1 MQFGSWW
8 GYRGWKGE
16 GWLRVALFR
25 SICTGR
31 AITWTRWTAEAVSD
45 GREPRGRG
53 WTAPS
58 TWPASYPRYS
68 IPTVRRGEGIV
79 DKFQIPRIL
88 EARICEKKVSRTDE
102 RIDRISTL
110 LFPLPRSIEIGN
122 EIFSIFGRYSGV
134 WEASYVLKY
143 VTRARKRAVY
153 KIDRHVRNVKVQGSR
168 RRGVV
173 HGLIDKPLSF
183 RSYRTYVVR
192 IRSFPPPSSSQ
203 WTAIAITNAT
213 FFLSLLSPSP
223 FFRNQLF
230 TRVKN

>member
-1 MQFGSWW
+1 MKESI
-8 GYRGWKGE
+8 E
-16 GWLRVALFR
+16 SPR
-25 SICTGR
+25 S
-31 AITWTRWTAEAVSD
+31 S
-45 GREPRGRG
+45 
-53 WTAPS
+53 S
-58 TWPASYPRYS
+58 
-68 IPTVRRGEGIV
+68 
-79 DKFQIPRIL
+79 
-88 EARICEKKVSRTDE
+88 
-102 RIDRISTL
+102 
-110 LFPLPRSIEIGN
+110 LFPDRSRSGMRY
-122 EIFSIFGRYSGV
+122 FPYSGV

-213 FFLSLLSPSP
+213 FFPSLLSPSP
-223 FFRNQLF
+223 FFS
-230 TRVKN
+230 

>member
-1 MQFGSWW
+1 MKGRRVIKGGVVSQHLHWSSHHVDSLDSGGGFGWARTSRPRVNSAIDVA
-8 GYRGWKGE
+8 GFLSQVFNPNGSQRGGDRGQISNSPNPRSE
-16 GWLRVALFR
+16 NLRK
-25 SICTGR
+25 
-31 AITWTRWTAEAVSD
+31 E
-45 GREPRGRG
+45 
-53 WTAPS
+53 
-58 TWPASYPRYS
+58 
-68 IPTVRRGEGIV
+68 
-79 DKFQIPRIL
+79 RI
-88 EARICEKKVSRTDE
+88 SRTDE
-102 RIDRISTL
+102 RIDRVSTL
-110 LFPLPRSIEIGN
+110 LFPLPRSIEIGNRSN

-168 RRGVV
+168 RWGVV

-213 FFLSLLSPSP
+213 FFPSLLSPSP
-223 FFRNQLF
+223 FFS
-230 TRVKN
+230 

>member
-68 IPTVRRGEGIV
+68 IPMVRRGEGIV

-88 EARICEKKVSRTDE
+88 EARICEKNVSWTFRGQMKE
-102 RIDRISTL
+102 SIESPRSSS
-110 LFPLPRSIEIGN
+110 LFPDRSRSGMRY
-122 EIFSIFGRYSGV
+122 FPYSGDIR
-134 WEASYVLKY
+134 ASGRR
-143 VTRARKRAVY
+143 VTY
-153 KIDRHVRNVKVQGSR
+153 WNM
-168 RRGVV
+168 
-173 HGLIDKPLSF
+173 
-183 RSYRTYVVR
+183 
-192 IRSFPPPSSSQ
+192 
-203 WTAIAITNAT
+203 
-213 FFLSLLSPSP
+213 
-223 FFRNQLF
+223 
-230 TRVKN
+230 